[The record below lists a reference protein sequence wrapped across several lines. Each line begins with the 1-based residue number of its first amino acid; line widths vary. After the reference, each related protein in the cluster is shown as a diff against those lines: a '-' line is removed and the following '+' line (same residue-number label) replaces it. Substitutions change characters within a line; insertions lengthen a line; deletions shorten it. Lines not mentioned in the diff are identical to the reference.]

1 MAAIITPINITSA
14 VEATTANLA
23 LCGWPAP
30 SSLETLTLHPNSVI
44 QLSM

>member
-1 MAAIITPINITSA
+1 MAAIIIPINITIA

-30 SSLETLTLHPNSVI
+30 SSVI